1 MADKQILTIKG
12 KPKNKIDCIAWLL
25 LNVFGCDF
33 CKTCRDKPCKI
44 KDGECCTDNIA
55 KYIRETVIKEAD
67 VVPRSEYEDLEF
79 QFKELDIECDRLEKV
94 ETDFYEAVKQVK
106 REVAKKLTRQIR
118 MAIMAHGTKYAMKEL
133 AKIEKEYMG
142 E

>member
-1 MADKQILTIKG
+1 MAYIDKDKVIQ
-12 KPKNKIDCIAWLL
+12 LL
-25 LNVFGCDF
+25 
-33 CKTCRDKPCKI
+33 R
-44 KDGECCTDNIA
+44 TDVA
-55 KYIRETVIKEAD
+55 KYYPTTFLNGILASVREIEKMSTED
-67 VVPRSEYEDLEF
+67 VVTRSEYEELEF

-106 REVAKKLTRQIR
+106 QEVAKKLTRQIR